1 VFQDIMSGVN
11 LGHGTLIGAVFG
23 YPPMELLG
31 ERDPG
36 AAQLGLIVAMDLL
49 TKSLKDMKSALAVH
63 GIILWLKRASSLA

>member
-1 VFQDIMSGVN
+1 
-11 LGHGTLIGAVFG
+11 
-23 YPPMELLG
+23 MELLG

-63 GIILWLKRASSLA
+63 GIIL